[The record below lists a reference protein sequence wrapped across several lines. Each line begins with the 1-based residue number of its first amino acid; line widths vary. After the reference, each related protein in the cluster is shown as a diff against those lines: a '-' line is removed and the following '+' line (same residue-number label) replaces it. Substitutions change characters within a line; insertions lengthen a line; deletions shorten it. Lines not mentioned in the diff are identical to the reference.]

1 MKEENRNE
9 KKKKIIII
17 VLICLIFL
25 LLIGIT
31 FAWFR
36 FKGFSGNT
44 NTLITGT
51 TKKLE
56 VRLDE
61 YDGKTIQLLNTY
73 PLTDNSGIKT
83 KAYEFSLVNNMN
95 YKLKYSVQLILDEDA
110 IKKCGCHD
118 NLLDDSVL
126 RYQLIRNDSFVLI
139 DTLVNKENWIID
151 NYTVDA
157 FNTNHYSLR
166 LWLAENAENEYMGKH
181 FHAKIKVDVIEDN

>member
-1 MKEENRNE
+1 MNKE
-9 KKKKIIII
+9 KKNDKKNRIVVI
-17 VLICLIFL
+17 VLFCLLFL
-25 LLIGIT
+25 FLIGIT

-51 TKKLE
+51 TKELE

-73 PLTDNSGIKT
+73 PLTDASGIKT
-83 KAYEFSLVNNMN
+83 KAYEFSLVNHMNFKLN
-95 YKLKYSVQLILDEDA
+95 YKIQLILDDDA
-110 IKKCGCHD
+110 IKKCGCQD
-118 NLLDDSVL
+118 NLLDESVI

-139 DTLVNKENWIID
+139 DTLKNTDNWILDQEVIGASE
-151 NYTVDA
+151 V
-157 FNTNHYSLR
+157 NHYSLR

-181 FHAKIKVDVIEDN
+181 FHASIKVDVVENS

>member
-1 MKEENRNE
+1 MKEENIN
-9 KKKKIIII
+9 KKKRKIIAI
-17 VLICLIFL
+17 VLICFL
-25 LLIGIT
+25 FLFLIGIT

-44 NTLITGT
+44 NTIITGT
-51 TKKLE
+51 TKELE

-73 PLTDNSGIKT
+73 PLTDATGVKT

-110 IKKCGCHD
+110 IEKCGCGN
-118 NLLDDSVL
+118 NLLDESVI

-139 DTLVNKENWIID
+139 DTLKNTDNWVLD

-157 FNTNHYSLR
+157 IETNHYSLR

-181 FHAKIKVDVIEDN
+181 FHAKIKVDVIEDK